1 LRKLITTIAIIANG
15 NHAAG
20 SAVDPLGTELRDQEK
35 QKCDA
40 HHFWLI
46 ALHST

>member
-1 LRKLITTIAIIANG
+1 MAIMRPVG
-15 NHAAG
+15 
-20 SAVDPLGTELRDQEK
+20 AVDPLGTELRDQEK
-35 QKCDA
+35 QKCDV